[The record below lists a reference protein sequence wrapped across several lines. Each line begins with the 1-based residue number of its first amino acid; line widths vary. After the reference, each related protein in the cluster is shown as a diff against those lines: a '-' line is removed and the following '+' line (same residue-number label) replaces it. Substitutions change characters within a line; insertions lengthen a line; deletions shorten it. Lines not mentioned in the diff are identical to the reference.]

1 MLKPLPQFISALG
14 VSLSLGLFVVGGTG
28 CVSQDQSDAQ
38 LDLLREKDSQILELQ
53 IRIEELQ
60 AQLAAFQGAHT
71 RTAELIA
78 ERDRLLALLNEAN
91 TTINQLKNKPP
102 VTIRIK
108 PEVSSAL
115 AGLASQYPDLMT
127 YDAKR
132 GMIRLKSDLT
142 FGSGS
147 IEVSEGAVGALS
159 KVAGALNSSSAKS
172 YDIRIVGHTDSVKV
186 RQLPGR
192 RFNDNWELS
201 TFRSLAVKDVLTDS
215 GIADT
220 RVEAAGRGQF
230 QPVVE
235 NTAKGAQAN
244 RRVEIFLVEAAPASG
259 SVAPATSSSSAT
271 SGASAAPDSASTTT
285 TPTK

>member
-1 MLKPLPQFISALG
+1 MLKPVTQFLSALG
-14 VSLSLGLFVVGGTG
+14 ISLSLGLFVVGGTG

-60 AQLAAFQGAHT
+60 DQLAALQGAHT

-78 ERDRLLALLNEAN
+78 ERDRLLALLDEAN
-91 TTINQLKNKPP
+91 GTINQLKKMPP

-147 IEVSEGAVGALS
+147 IEVSEGAVTALS
-159 KVAGALNSSSAKS
+159 RVAGALNSSAAKS

-201 TFRSLAVKDVLTDS
+201 TFRALAVKDVLTDS

-230 QPVVE
+230 QPVTE

-244 RRVEIFLVEAAPASG
+244 RRVEIFLVEATTPGTPG
-259 SVAPATSSSSAT
+259 SATPTTSSSSAT
-271 SGASAAPDSASTTT
+271 SGASTDPTPASTL
-285 TPTK
+285 TK